1 MDIIQLRTIIVT
13 VDDLS
18 QYRVAILLTIR
29 TVILHVGC
37 HEDVMFWIVVE
48 NVE

>member
-1 MDIIQLRTIIVT
+1 MDIIQLRTVIVT

-18 QYRVAILLTIR
+18 QHQAVILLMIR

>member
-1 MDIIQLRTIIVT
+1 MTAIV
-13 VDDLS
+13 VLDDLT
-18 QYRVAILLTIR
+18 QHLQVILLMIR